1 MTRRPLP
8 RALRPFEVRQFRF
21 LAGALTLSLF
31 GTGTWLVAVTWQV
44 IRLGGGPSQL
54 SQVATASAA
63 GVLAAVLFGGV
74 LADRVPQRLIL
85 ITLEGLKATLV
96 TLAAWAALTGA
107 LELGHLVALAFVI
120 GATDGFFYPAYS
132 ALLPN
137 VLPSEQLLAAN
148 GTEGVLRPALMTA
161 AGPAVAS
168 MAIAAHSPG
177 LAFVI
182 VAASQVLAVVGLLLM
197 GRTVFEHDDDG
208 GRSGAAGVLR
218 DVRDGF
224 VYMAR
229 TPWLLGTLLFATA
242 YVLVV
247 VGPIEVLLPFAVR
260 DQAGGGPGEYAVV
273 LASYGIASAVGSL
286 AVASW
291 RLPRRY
297 LTTMVLFW
305 GIGAAPLALVGIT
318 TSLGVMA
325 TAAVLMGVTG
335 GAAQVVWGTLLQR
348 RVPKAMLG
356 RVSSLDF
363 FVSALLMPVSMAV
376 AGPAG
381 EAFGLRPVFLLAGLL
396 PAVFAVVAIALARM
410 ARDELAHPLD
420 LTIPEAEQAGRSTG
434 QATGTD
440 TATVT
445 EVVAE
450 APLDRPAAPQDA

>member
-1 MTRRPLP
+1 
-8 RALRPFEVRQFRF
+8 
-21 LAGALTLSLF
+21 
-31 GTGTWLVAVTWQV
+31 
-44 IRLGGGPSQL
+44 
-54 SQVATASAA
+54 
-63 GVLAAVLFGGV
+63 
-74 LADRVPQRLIL
+74 
-85 ITLEGLKATLV
+85 
-96 TLAAWAALTGA
+96 
-107 LELGHLVALAFVI
+107 
-120 GATDGFFYPAYS
+120 
-132 ALLPN
+132 
-137 VLPSEQLLAAN
+137 
-148 GTEGVLRPALMTA
+148 
-161 AGPAVAS
+161 AS

-197 GRTVFEHDDDG
+197 GRTMFEHDDG

-229 TPWLLGTLLFATA
+229 TPLLLGTLLFATA

-247 VGPIEVLLPFAVR
+247 VGPIAVLLRFAVR

-335 GAAQVVWGTLLQR
+335 GAAQAVW
-348 RVPKAMLG
+348 
-356 RVSSLDF
+356 
-363 FVSALLMPVSMAV
+363 
-376 AGPAG
+376 
-381 EAFGLRPVFLLAGLL
+381 
-396 PAVFAVVAIALARM
+396 
-410 ARDELAHPLD
+410 
-420 LTIPEAEQAGRSTG
+420 
-434 QATGTD
+434 
-440 TATVT
+440 
-445 EVVAE
+445 
-450 APLDRPAAPQDA
+450 